1 MNRIS
6 CAEFQESVHELVR
19 LELTD
24 PDFRDMAFAHARA
37 CQDCAARLDA
47 AQSLAESSELLR
59 EEVCSSEAPAHLE
72 TGLLTEF
79 RNQHRQTR
87 TRKQFTNI
95 LALAAAAAC
104 LAFAGWLSYAKWLRT
119 PVPSP
124 QLTASTQSGR
134 SNGSFQPAQLPGA
147 SSHAVTDNDQ
157 LADFVPVPFADESA
171 PDDPGIIVRVQLT
184 RAALGKLGYQVEKGK
199 GMELVSADFLVGE
212 DGWPRAVRLEQ

>member
-24 PDFRDMAFAHARA
+24 PDFRDTAFAHARA
-37 CQDCAARLDA
+37 CPDCAARLDA

-59 EEVCSSEAPAHLE
+59 EEVCTSEAPPHLE
-72 TGLLTEF
+72 AGLLTAF
-79 RNQHRQTR
+79 REQHRHAR
-87 TRKQFTNI
+87 SRKQFTNI
-95 LALAAAAAC
+95 MALAAAAAC

-119 PVPSP
+119 PASMPPV
-124 QLTASTQSGR
+124 TASAQSAQP
-134 SNGSFQPAQLPGA
+134 NGSFQPAELPGA

-199 GMELVSADFLVGE
+199 GMELVNADFWVGE